1 MKTERH
7 IMALLKF
14 LKMFTVFLVRLGL
27 CSSTCFISSLLILTA
42 VIGIT
47 CFIITLFFSCYYRYY
62 TKHCTS
68 QRNQASALCACRAGP
83 AAQQTQCLFLGLLL
97 GFGARSAEPRIGFCT
112 SEMHIYRLYS
122 SRLVRSC
129 YFF

>member
-27 CSSTCFISSLLILTA
+27 CSSTCFISSLLIFTA

-47 CFIITLFFSCYYRYY
+47 CFIITLFF
-62 TKHCTS
+62 
-68 QRNQASALCACRAGP
+68 
-83 AAQQTQCLFLGLLL
+83 FLLL
-97 GFGARSAEPRIGFCT
+97 
-112 SEMHIYRLYS
+112 
-122 SRLVRSC
+122 
-129 YFF
+129 